1 MATVMKK
8 SSDTNSKVPNKTR
21 PALTPEAR
29 ENQLVSLSVDAAEKA
44 LINGTASSQV
54 IVHFLRLGSTKTQ
67 LENEKLKRENEL
79 LKAKTEA
86 LESMKSMESIY
97 KEALEAM
104 RDYSGAGNGGSVEDE

>member
-1 MATVMKK
+1 MTK
-8 SSDTNSKVPNKTR
+8 SSDTNRKVPNKTR

-54 IVHFLRLGSTKTQ
+54 IVHFLRLGSIKTQ
-67 LENEKLKRENEL
+67 LENEKLKNENEL

>member
-1 MATVMKK
+1 MKK
-8 SSDTNSKVPNKTR
+8 SSDTNSKVPNKIR

-44 LINGTASSQV
+44 LINGTASSQI
-54 IVHFLRLGSTKTQ
+54 IVHFLREGSTKTR

-104 RDYSGAGNGGSVEDE
+104 RDYSGAGNGGSVEDEQ

>member
-1 MATVMKK
+1 MKK

-54 IVHFLRLGSTKTQ
+54 IVHFLRLGSIKTQ
-67 LENEKLKRENEL
+67 LENEKLKRERTNYRTL
-79 LKAKTEA
+79 QSKRICLQRQIANR
-86 LESMKSMESIY
+86 I
-97 KEALEAM
+97 
-104 RDYSGAGNGGSVEDE
+104 R